1 MGKRT
6 LWLIWYSLF
15 ILCALLG
22 FIPDPEGF
30 WKFCFV
36 SLSILFFV
44 PGFWLL
50 VWADRRE
57 DVRVLRQVRTVSILW
72 LAATTVLIGLNF
84 ASALMTE
91 LWGNIL
97 YGALIVVSSPMVCGQ
112 YWVLSLFGWACILF
126 TAIAMLKKRK

>member
-1 MGKRT
+1 MNKRA

-22 FIPDPEGF
+22 VIPDPQGF

-36 SLSILFFV
+36 TLSVLFFV
-44 PGFWLL
+44 PGFCLL
-50 VWADRRE
+50 VWADRRD
-57 DVRVLRQVRTVSILW
+57 DVRALRQVRAISIGS
-72 LAATTVLIGLNF
+72 LAATTVLIALNF

-97 YGALIVVSSPMVCGQ
+97 YGVLIVVSSPMVCGQ
-112 YWVLSLFGWACILF
+112 YWVLSLFGWACILS
-126 TAIAMLKKRK
+126 TAVTMLKKRK

>member
-1 MGKRT
+1 MNKRA

-22 FIPDPEGF
+22 FIPDPQGF

-36 SLSILFFV
+36 TLSVLFFV
-44 PGFWLL
+44 PGFCLL
-50 VWADRRE
+50 VWADRRD
-57 DVRVLRQVRTVSILW
+57 DVRALRQVRAISIGS
-72 LAATTVLIGLNF
+72 LAATTVLIALNF

-97 YGALIVVSSPMVCGQ
+97 YGVLIVVSSPMVCGQ
-112 YWVLSLFGWACILF
+112 YWVLSLFGWACILS
-126 TAIAMLKKRK
+126 TAVTMLKKRK

>member
-1 MGKRT
+1 MNKRA

-22 FIPDPEGF
+22 FIPEPQGF

-36 SLSILFFV
+36 TLSVLFFV
-44 PGFWLL
+44 PGFCLL
-50 VWADRRE
+50 VWADRRD
-57 DVRVLRQVRTVSILW
+57 DVRALRQVKNICIGSLV
-72 LAATTVLIGLNF
+72 ATTVLIMLNF

-97 YGALIVVSSPMVCGQ
+97 YGVLIVVSSPMVCGQ
-112 YWVLSLFGWACILF
+112 YWVLSLFGWACILS
-126 TAIAMLKKRK
+126 TAVTMLKKRK